1 MAINN
6 NQNDV
11 TLMDESGNSIQ
22 YARIQMRRG
31 LESQFD
37 VSKMLP
43 AEFAVTTDTEKV
55 HVAFSPGKTKQLMT
69 VDDALEEVQEKADEI
84 LATLPEDYMHLEE
97 KVSSLSEDLRY
108 KTKNLKSWNLA
119 DISKAKQGYSYSSRI
134 GSPLEQI
141 ENADCTLLDEVYEV
155 EAGQQYTVNWLYG
168 NLGIYD
174 NTDKIIAAN
183 YIDSIPFTVTIPE
196 GGVKMTLFGGTK
208 RMVDIMLVEGNE
220 IPNEYILHSIFNIE
234 NKKDHEQDKIL
245 EDLRYKTK
253 NLKSWNL
260 ADISKAKQGYS
271 YSSRIGSPLEQ
282 IENADCTLLDE
293 VYEVEAGQ
301 QYTVNW
307 LYGNLGIYDNT
318 DKIIAANY
326 IDSIPFTVTIPEGG
340 VKMTLFGGTKR
351 MVDIMLVEGNEIPN
365 EYILHSIFNIE
376 NKKDHEQD
384 KILESILHPL
394 KGVKWCAYGNSLTD
408 SATLAS
414 ETSGTKN
421 YVDYV
426 SKSLELTVTNCGS
439 GGTGFLKNFE
449 NKGTFVDRVSSIPL
463 DTEILTVFGS
473 FNDYEYISENLGT
486 LGDTGT
492 DTIYGAIYHFINDVY
507 TRCPNVIMGIITPTK
522 WGYLSE
528 WKDASAAVLCDSYV
542 DALLKTAD
550 KWSIPVL
557 DLYHD
562 SGLRP
567 WDSNFAQLYYKD
579 DDRNGTANT
588 VHPLDAA
595 HKRYIAPKVEAFIKR
610 IYHVY

>member
-1 MAINN
+1 MADSNIE
-6 NQNDV
+6 QLLKQILGTKFGKDMRQAIHDGIEQCYEDGKV
-11 TLMDESGNSIQ
+11 GAVDLV
-22 YARIQMRRG
+22 ARQRIDNLSK
-31 LESQFD
+31 LEPGSTTGDAELRDIRIGYDGTEYETAGEAVRSQI
-37 VSKMLP
+37 
-43 AEFAVTTDTEKV
+43 
-55 HVAFSPGKTKQLMT
+55 G
-69 VDDALEEVQEKADEI
+69 
-84 LATLPEDYMHLEE
+84 
-97 KVSSLSEDLRY
+97 SLSEDLRY

-119 DISKAKQGYSYSSRI
+119 DISKAKQGYSYRSEI
-134 GSPLEQI
+134 GRPLEQI
-141 ENADCTLLDEVYEV
+141 ENANYTLLDEVYEV

-220 IPNEYILHSIFNIE
+220 IPNEYI
-234 NKKDHEQDKIL
+234 
-245 EDLRYKTK
+245 
-253 NLKSWNL
+253 
-260 ADISKAKQGYS
+260 
-271 YSSRIGSPLEQ
+271 P
-282 IENADCTLLDE
+282 
-293 VYEVEAGQ
+293 
-301 QYTVNW
+301 
-307 LYGNLGIYDNT
+307 
-318 DKIIAANY
+318 
-326 IDSIPFTVTIPEGG
+326 
-340 VKMTLFGGTKR
+340 
-351 MVDIMLVEGNEIPN
+351 
-365 EYILHSIFNIE
+365 HSIFNIE

-426 SKSLELTVTNCGS
+426 SESLGLDVTNCGV
-439 GGTGFLKNFE
+439 GGTGYMKTENNF
-449 NKGTFVDRVSSIPL
+449 VSRVQTIPM

-486 LGDTGT
+486 LGDAGT